1 MSALRP
7 YHRSN
12 SIEEV
17 SGIGVNTG
25 HTLVVDKL
33 LVVSLFYRNNTR
45 QWPLEQMSS
54 GAELITHCI
63 EHHSELILLWS
74 SALTGG
80 WQSALHIP
88 ISRQTKQLLTLA
100 IPVANGKEYVI
111 VRHSS
116 SANLKLRTLLLP
128 VLSSILPIVES

>member
-1 MSALRP
+1 MLLKISEDLLVIVQVGVSRAVSALRP

-33 LVVSLFYRNNTR
+33 LVVSLFDRNNTR

-54 GAELITHCI
+54 GAEL
-63 EHHSELILLWS
+63 
-74 SALTGG
+74 
-80 WQSALHIP
+80 
-88 ISRQTKQLLTLA
+88 
-100 IPVANGKEYVI
+100 
-111 VRHSS
+111 
-116 SANLKLRTLLLP
+116 
-128 VLSSILPIVES
+128 PIV